1 MEQPMVLRAGSV
13 LQVLQQKQA
22 AFAQFDQQAATA
34 HHQYSRALATLSQW
48 SWLEIAHAC
57 AGIPSPGAIPTA
69 EWDQGQS
76 WCVPFGHT
84 WENREH
90 SQEWVQATI
99 ANIATFAVDGSHLYP
114 GKDISLPIAL
124 IQIGWYE
131 NRHTAQGDYEK
142 DIRVDVLTP
151 DELGAVNSGEPK
163 ERVIAARRLQMEL
176 ERLREYLRDPPHRP
190 AVAFFDGSLVPT
202 FAEWFEAEEQ
212 AWYAQEFV
220 ALLRASEQQ
229 QTPLVAYVDTTY
241 SRDLVNLVQHVFG
254 LPEAP
259 HLHDAQL
266 LSPHLTRWGDRSPYF
281 LCARAGSQATAMGIL
296 SQFQDMR
303 DRVGFVY
310 LKTGQD
316 RYPVRLE
323 IPVWVVEQGLLDWVV
338 DVVRCEVVIGA
349 GYPYVIETADQTAVL
364 QNSDRYQ
371 FLRLLQTWSEQ
382 NAIRLSL
389 SRKTVSKMQRR
400 R

>member
-1 MEQPMVLRAGSV
+1 MVLRAGPI

-22 AFAQFDQQAATA
+22 ELSRFDHDVATTYRHYRQAFQD
-34 HHQYSRALATLSQW
+34 LADM
-48 SWLEIAHAC
+48 SWLEVAQAC
-57 AGIPSPGAIPTA
+57 RKCLWPGALPSY
-69 EWDQGQS
+69 EWGQG
-76 WCVPFGHT
+76 WNLPFGRI
-84 WENREH
+84 WDNQEQSR
-90 SQEWVQATI
+90 EWVTATI
-99 ANIATFAVDGSHLYP
+99 ANTATFAVDGSQLYP
-114 GKDISLPIAL
+114 GKDISLPVAL

-142 DIRVDVLTP
+142 DIRVDILTP
-151 DELGAVNSGEPK
+151 TDLGAVHSGEPK
-163 ERVIAARRLQMEL
+163 ERVIHSRRLAMEL
-176 ERLREYLRDPPHRP
+176 ERLREYLLDPPYRP
-190 AVAFFDGSLVPT
+190 CLAFLDGSLIAT
-202 FAEWFEAEEQ
+202 FAEWYEPQEQ
-212 AWYAQEFV
+212 AWYAQQFV
-220 ALLRASEQQ
+220 DVVRDSEAAR
-229 QTPLVAYVDTTY
+229 TPLVAYIDTTY
-241 SRDLVNLVQHVFG
+241 SRDLVNLVQTVFG

-266 LSPHLTRWGDRSPYF
+266 LSPYLTAWGDRSPYF
-281 LCARAGSQATAMGIL
+281 VSARGGIL
-296 SQFQDMR
+296 AQYQEMR

-323 IPVWVVEQGLLDWVV
+323 IPHWLVEEGLLPGVV
-338 DVVRCEVVIGA
+338 DWVRCEVAIGG

-382 NAIRLSL
+382 SEIRLSF
-389 SRKTVSKMQRR
+389 SQKTVSKMQRR